1 MLRKYRGYDNVRI
14 ESLHGEKHFTIV
26 GEIMSGKIKV
36 MTIFGTRPEAIK
48 MAPLVLE
55 LEKYPEHIESI
66 VTVTAQHRQMLD
78 QVLEIFNIKP
88 DYDLNIMKDRQTL
101 TGITV
106 RALEGLDKV
115 MKEVQPDL
123 VLVHGDTTTT
133 FVASLAAFYN
143 QIAVGHVEAG
153 LRTWNK
159 YSPFPEEMNRQLT
172 GVIADLHFAP
182 TKKAYENLINENKK
196 ADSIFITGNT
206 AIDALKTTVTERYEH
221 EILKKIGN
229 DRMILLTAH
238 RRENLG
244 ESMRNMFRAI
254 KRIVNEHEDVQVV
267 YPVHLNPAVR
277 EVADEILGNDPR
289 IHLIEPLGVL
299 DFHNFAARAFLILT
313 DSGGVQEEAPSLGVP
328 VLVLRDTTERPEG
341 IEAGTLKLA
350 GTDEETI
357 YNMAYELLNN
367 PKEYEKMAKASNPYG
382 DGQASHRIVQAI
394 LYHFGKTESAPEP
407 FTL

>member
-1 MLRKYRGYDNVRI
+1 MNRP
-14 ESLHGEKHFTIV
+14 
-26 GEIMSGKIKV
+26 IKV

-55 LEKYPEHIESI
+55 LQKHPEHFESI

-78 QVLEIFNIKP
+78 QVLSIFEIVP

-101 TGITV
+101 IGVTT

-115 MKEVQPDL
+115 MKEVKPDI
-123 VLVHGDTTTT
+123 VLVHGDTSTT

-143 QIAVGHVEAG
+143 QITVGHVEAG

-172 GVIADLHFAP
+172 GVIADLHFSP
-182 TKKAYENLINENKK
+182 TSKSADNLIQENKQK
-196 ADSIFITGNT
+196 DRIFITGNT
-206 AIDALKTTVTERYEH
+206 AIDALKTTVKEEYSH
-221 EILKKIGN
+221 EVLDSVGD
-229 DRMILLTAH
+229 DRLILLTAH

-244 ESMRNMFRAI
+244 EPMRNMFRAI
-254 KRIVNEHEDVQVV
+254 KRIVEEHSDIKVV
-267 YPVHLNPAVR
+267 YPVHMNPAVR
-277 EVADEILGNDPR
+277 EVADEILGNDSR
-289 IHLIEPLGVL
+289 IQLIEPLDVI
-299 DFHNFAARAFLILT
+299 DFHNFASRAHLILT

-350 GTDEETI
+350 GIEEETI
-357 YNMAYELLNN
+357 YSLAKELLTNSN
-367 PKEYEKMAKASNPYG
+367 EYERMTKAANPYG
-382 DGQASHRIVQAI
+382 DGEASRRICEAI
-394 LYHFGKTESAPEP
+394 RFHFNQTDQRPDEYK
-407 FTL
+407 

>member
-1 MLRKYRGYDNVRI
+1 MNRR
-14 ESLHGEKHFTIV
+14 
-26 GEIMSGKIKV
+26 KV

-55 LEKYPEHIESI
+55 LQKYEDIESI

-78 QVLEIFNIKP
+78 QVLDIFGIQP
-88 DYDLNIMKDRQTL
+88 HYDLNIMKERQTL
-101 TGITV
+101 VDITT
-106 RALEGLDKV
+106 RALAGLDDV
-115 MKEVQPDL
+115 MKKVKPDI

-172 GVIADLHFAP
+172 GVLADLHFAP
-182 TKKAYENLINENKK
+182 TAKAAENLRAENKPEH
-196 ADSIFITGNT
+196 AIFITGNT
-206 AIDALKTTVTERYEH
+206 AIDALKTTVREAYTH
-221 EILKKIGN
+221 PILEKVAGS
-229 DRMILLTAH
+229 RMILLTAH

-244 ESMRNMFRAI
+244 DPMRNMFRAV
-254 KRIVNEHEDVQVV
+254 KRLVEDYDDVQVV
-267 YPVHLNPAVR
+267 YPVHLNPVVR
-277 EVADEILGNDPR
+277 ELANDILGNDER
-289 IHLIEPLGVL
+289 IHLIEPLDVI
-299 DFHNFAARAFLILT
+299 DFHNFAARAHIILT

-350 GTDEETI
+350 GTDEQTI
-357 YNMAYELLNN
+357 YTLASELLTD
-367 PKEYEKMAKASNPYG
+367 EKAYDQMAKASNPYG
-382 DGQASHRIVQAI
+382 DGWASKRIVEAI
-394 LYHFGKTESAPEP
+394 RYYFKQSDVPPTP
-407 FTL
+407 FQHEKGM